1 MSDNETMK
9 IDKRSR
15 EYREAQ
21 KAKFGSPEDYA
32 ATRNLN
38 SAGDKSSSLARAEAR
53 AREIR
58 GNMPDGGAA
67 RDKFWAPPPPD
78 GWDYQWKMRTCM
90 GEEFHSYQV
99 ELARNGWEPVPL
111 NRHPELMPQGWSGET
126 IEVEGLVLMERPKV
140 FTDEA
145 REMEA
150 RSAREAV
157 MTKEAQLR
165 DGRAGDLGP
174 REVHRFSKSRS
185 PIAVPADE

>member
-1 MSDNETMK
+1 MSNDTEAK
-9 IDKRSR
+9 IDGRSR
-15 EYREAQ
+15 EARMA
-21 KAKFGSPEDYA
+21 KAAGGS
-32 ATRNLN
+32 
-38 SAGDKSSSLARAEAR
+38 DKASSLARAEAR

-111 NRHPELMPQGWSGET
+111 SRHPELMPQGWSGET